1 MKNIKFKKRILF
13 ITLSNIGDVI
23 LTIPTLLKLS
33 KRYKNAKF
41 DIVGDDRSK
50 ILFKYCPFINK
61 FFIKDKSKGIKGTIS
76 LLRDI
81 RKTNY
86 DIAVDLRSDGLLYL
100 IRADKKFHKINNK
113 NIHSI
118 EKHYLSIK
126 EQNKKIPAPTM
137 WISSEERKKARQLL
151 PKSYKKILAFG
162 LGANSS
168 HKIWPTKFYAELGN
182 MLKQQF
188 DLIVL
193 IGDVKDNEFFSTFSK
208 NYKGPLLNLSGKL
221 DLLTTAAVLQKVQFF
236 IGNDS
241 GLGHIASAVNVN
253 TFTIFGPG
261 EPHRYRPWGPKA
273 SWIQDKQKE
282 IKKIKPK
289 DIYKKIIDLKYE
301 IN

>member
-1 MKNIKFKKRILF
+1 MKNTNHKKRILF

-61 FFIKDKSKGIKGTIS
+61 LFTKDKSKGFRGTLT

-86 DIAVDLRSDGLLYL
+86 DVAVDLRSDGLLYL

-126 EQNKKIPAPTM
+126 EQDKKIPEPTI
-137 WISSEERKKARQLL
+137 WLSNEERRKARKLL

-182 MLKQQF
+182 LLKQQF

-193 IGDVKDNEFFSTFSK
+193 IGDVKDNEFFSTFTK

-221 DLLTTAAVLQKVQFF
+221 DLLTTAAVLEKVQLF

-241 GLGHIASAVNVN
+241 GLEHIASAVNVN

-261 EPHRYRPWGPKA
+261 EPHRYRPWGEKA
-273 SWIQDKQKE
+273 RWIKDNQNE
-282 IKKIKPK
+282 IKKIKPR
-289 DIYKKIIDLKYE
+289 DIYKKIVDLNYE
-301 IN
+301 

>member
-1 MKNIKFKKRILF
+1 MKNTNHKKRILF

-61 FFIKDKSKGIKGTIS
+61 LFTKDKSKGFRGTLS

-86 DIAVDLRSDGLLYL
+86 DVAVDLRSDGLLYL

-126 EQNKKIPAPTM
+126 EQDKKIPEPTI
-137 WISSEERKKARQLL
+137 WISNEEKKRARQLL

-182 MLKQQF
+182 LLKQQF

-193 IGDVKDNEFFSTFSK
+193 IGDVKDNEFFSTFTK

-221 DLLTTAAVLQKVQFF
+221 DLLTTSAVLKKAQLF

-241 GLGHIASAVNVN
+241 GLGHIASAVNIN

-261 EPHRYRPWGPKA
+261 EPHRYRPWGEKA
-273 SWIQDKQKE
+273 RWIKDNHNE
-282 IKKIKPK
+282 IKKIKPR
-289 DIYKKIIDLKYE
+289 DIYKKIVDLNYE
-301 IN
+301 